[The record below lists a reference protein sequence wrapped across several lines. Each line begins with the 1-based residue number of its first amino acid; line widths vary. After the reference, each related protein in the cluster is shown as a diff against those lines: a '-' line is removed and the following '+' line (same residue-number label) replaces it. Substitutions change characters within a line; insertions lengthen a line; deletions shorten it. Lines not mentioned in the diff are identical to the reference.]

1 MKDNNAQLIL
11 KFPDAD
17 EATLER
23 LKRLLVHYTGTLKV
37 KTDCDAP
44 KDDDADGDSLGMDA
58 GPQTTTAA
66 ELAVKLTP
74 PAAAW
79 LIEKILDDFSFKTK
93 TKLFDDA
100 IQKAVSK
107 HIPGSTA
114 TVTEEPAKPRMKKGA

>member
-1 MKDNNAQLIL
+1 MKEDTAQLIL
-11 KFPDAD
+11 KFPGAD

-23 LKRLLVHYTGTLKV
+23 LKRLLIHYTGTLKV
-37 KTDCDAP
+37 KTDCEAASNEDT
-44 KDDDADGDSLGMDA
+44 DGALGLDA
-58 GPQTTTAA
+58 GPQTTTTA
-66 ELAVKLTP
+66 ELTIKLTP
-74 PAAAW
+74 AAAAW

-107 HIPGSTA
+107 HIPGATA